1 MLIARYVT
9 VLITI
14 DSYRLPQRTKRFITH
29 RNCHTADWTHKRFV
43 LKMEV
48 FLLFTVSRLSAQSL
62 IFQAQNVIDT
72 HRIIIYTEYDFPTS
86 LSK

>member
-14 DSYRLPQRTKRFITH
+14 DSYRLLQRTNRFINH
-29 RNCHTADWTHKRFV
+29 IKCRTADWTHKRFV
-43 LKMEV
+43 LKMDV
-48 FLLFTVSRLSAQSL
+48 FLLFTVRRLSAQSL

-72 HRIIIYTEYDFPTS
+72 HRIVIYTEHDFPTS